1 MSRWISTRS
10 SSHRYFPAANNTA
23 TTASQSTRTITS
35 SITSGKIIY
44 KINLNNE
51 EDKTVFRCGQ
61 DGLGDQPISTIRED
75 KKGNIWFGTH
85 GAGLYLYDR
94 QKNKFKGYTTENS
107 LILSN
112 YCYEIQDSQ
121 QGYLIISGDKGL
133 SFFDPEQELF
143 KVVELGTALPLSGI
157 NKGCGLPGM

>member
-1 MSRWISTRS
+1 MRTGTGWEISYLDISVKTKKEIYGLVRME
-10 SSHRYFPAANNTA
+10 PAY
-23 TTASQSTRTITS
+23 
-35 SITSGKIIY
+35 IY
-44 KINLNNE
+44 MI
-51 EDKTVFRCGQ
+51 G
-61 DGLGDQPISTIRED
+61 
-75 KKGNIWFGTH
+75 
-85 GAGLYLYDR
+85 

-143 KVVELGTALPLSGI
+143 KVVELGTAASSVG
-157 NKGCGLPGM
+157 NQ